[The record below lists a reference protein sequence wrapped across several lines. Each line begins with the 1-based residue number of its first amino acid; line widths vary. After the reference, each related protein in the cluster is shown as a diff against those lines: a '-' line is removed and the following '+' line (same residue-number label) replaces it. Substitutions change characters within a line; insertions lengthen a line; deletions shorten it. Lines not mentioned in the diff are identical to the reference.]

1 MGWVPIME
9 KGKPQACHAD
19 WPLFYMNDF
28 SRLGLLVSRLH
39 DALTVLR
46 SSGYTVFEDD
56 RGTLVEID
64 GREQMAGVF
73 DLLSSRRVEYETAD
87 LVGCVYQG

>member
-28 SRLGLLVSRLH
+28 SRLGLLVGRLN

-46 SSGYTVFEDD
+46 SSGYTVLEDD
-56 RGTLVEID
+56 RGTLLEID
-64 GREQMAGVF
+64 DREQMASVF